1 MNRIAVA
8 MAFAGLLTVAAPA
21 AWADQPGADWMPAA
35 QVKEKLMGMGYT
47 SITSFEADDGHWEGE
62 GMKNGKKM
70 QFHADPKTGAIMSE
84 KPDH

>member
-1 MNRIAVA
+1 
-8 MAFAGLLTVAAPA
+8 
-21 AWADQPGADWMPAA
+21 MPAV
-35 QVKEKLMGMGYT
+35 QVKEKLMGLGYT
-47 SITSFEADDGHWEGE
+47 SITAFEADDGHWEGE